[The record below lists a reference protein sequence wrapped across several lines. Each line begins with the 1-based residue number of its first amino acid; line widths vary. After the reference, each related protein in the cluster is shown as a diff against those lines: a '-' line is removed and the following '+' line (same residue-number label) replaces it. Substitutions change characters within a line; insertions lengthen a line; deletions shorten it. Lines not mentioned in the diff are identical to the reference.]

1 MTRISRILQDQM
13 HCRRFGVSKLVHY
26 TATITTPSAACKC
39 QLCVYVCV
47 DVTIRT
53 ADHAAKIS
61 TFAKVKG
68 SVYYLLRVL
77 SNTAAIFIYVY
88 IYIYIY
94 IYSLDF

>member
-1 MTRISRILQDQM
+1 M
-13 HCRRFGVSKLVHY
+13 
-26 TATITTPSAACKC
+26 ATV
-39 QLCVYVCV
+39 CVCVCV

-88 IYIYIY
+88 IYIYIVSIFNRATLCVSAAIAVIVWLSVCHTQVLY
-94 IYSLDF
+94 RNG